1 MYMVVHVLAHTHMH
15 TRIHTRTHTL
25 SFTRAHILILIHRLR
40 EQEGGKGESRNEQT
54 AFLAPPFH

>member
-25 SFTRAHILILIHRLR
+25 SFTRAHILIHRLR